1 MMTKWGELGV
11 LDWKQCFSRLIYL
24 PSYYYR
30 LNDHPLLC
38 NSYICDYRNNI
49 NSMWQSE
56 SVERNSIQTYIF
68 VNSVR
73 GNQGTWTGREFFFD
87 WKMLAALKNCPTFI
101 SLKPYGKFY
110 LFFFPHETIWNFK
123 CDSYSMWIKWARL
136 IFHLLWT
143 RDFAGKI
150 WQDFKQ
156 NAYLFFFGFVFALE
170 TCFSMAKFFI
180 SLC

>member
-30 LNDHPLLC
+30 INDHHLLC
-38 NSYICDYRNNI
+38 NSYICDYRKNI

-87 WKMLAALKNCPTFI
+87 WKMLAALKNCPRFI

-110 LFFFPHETIWNFK
+110 LFFSPWNYLKFQMWFLFHVDK
-123 CDSYSMWIKWARL
+123 MSKTYFSLVVDSR
-136 IFHLLWT
+136 FC
-143 RDFAGKI
+143 R
-150 WQDFKQ
+150 
-156 NAYLFFFGFVFALE
+156 
-170 TCFSMAKFFI
+170 
-180 SLC
+180 